1 MLDVDIARVCHEANR
16 ALQRLHGDPGIPVA
30 PPWDDFPPAEQAGVV
45 EGVAAARDGA
55 SPEVLHELWCRT
67 KRRDGW
73 RYGPVKDPEQLLHP
87 CLVAYDE
94 LPPEQRAKD
103 ALFHAVVGALA
114 DA

>member
-16 ALQRLHGDPGIPVA
+16 ALQTLHGDPA
-30 PPWDDFPPAEQAGVV
+30 PSPTWDKAPEWQRDSAV
-45 EGVAAARDGA
+45 EGVAAARGGA